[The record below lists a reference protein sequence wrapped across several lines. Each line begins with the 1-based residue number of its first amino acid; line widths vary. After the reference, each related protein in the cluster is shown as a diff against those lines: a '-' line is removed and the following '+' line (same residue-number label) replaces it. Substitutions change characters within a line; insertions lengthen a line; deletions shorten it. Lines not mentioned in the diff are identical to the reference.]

1 MSHFNGHFLVIYNAL
16 KQFQALNNF
25 TCYLKLEL
33 SNVIVHDKKNKV
45 GKLRLLVNTMVQ
57 FSIILLIWHGFHT
70 IKVLHYYKKLVQ
82 MINQTTHTDSSTD
95 KSN

>member
-16 KQFQALNNF
+16 HQFQALNNF

-33 SNVIVHDKKNKV
+33 SNVIVHIKKNKV
-45 GKLRLLVNTMVQ
+45 EKLRLLVNAMVQ
-57 FSIILLIWHGFHT
+57 FLILLIFNGFHT

-82 MINQTTHTDSSTD
+82 MIYQTTHTDSTD